1 MTYTWSCI
9 LVRNPCAAFY
19 CLPQSMATRRLPNY
33 LRTYRKH
40 SGLSQSEVSF
50 LIRLKDKSELSRYE
64 RNLRQPSLRIALAC
78 QELYGVAISDLFAG
92 LSDSVAK
99 DARHQM
105 KRLQTR
111 LRANIN
117 PQSTGNRIMQKF
129 QWISHRLLEMPN
141 FKLVSA

>member
-1 MTYTWSCI
+1 
-9 LVRNPCAAFY
+9 
-19 CLPQSMATRRLPNY
+19 MATRRLPNY

-40 SGLSQSEVSF
+40 SGLSQSELSF

-64 RNLRQPSLRIALAC
+64 RNMRQPSLRTALAC
-78 QELYGVAISDLFAG
+78 QEVYGKPISELFAG
-92 LSDSVAK
+92 LSDSVAR
-99 DARHQM
+99 DSRNRM

-111 LRANIN
+111 LQANIE
-117 PQSTGNRIMQKF
+117 PQRTGSRIMQKF

>member
-1 MTYTWSCI
+1 
-9 LVRNPCAAFY
+9 LK
-19 CLPQSMATRRLPNY
+19 
-33 LRTYRKH
+33 TYRKH

-78 QELYGVAISDLFAG
+78 QELYGVAVSDLFAG
-92 LSDSVAK
+92 LSDLVARDTRK
-99 DARHQM
+99 QM
-105 KRLQTR
+105 KKLQTR
-111 LRANIN
+111 LHEKSE
-117 PQSTGNRIMQKF
+117 PESTGNRIMQKV

>member
-1 MTYTWSCI
+1 
-9 LVRNPCAAFY
+9 
-19 CLPQSMATRRLPNY
+19 MATRRLPNY
-33 LRTYRKH
+33 LRTHRKH

-64 RNLRQPSLRIALAC
+64 RSVRQPSLRTALAC
-78 QELYGVAISDLFAG
+78 QEIYGVAVSDLFTG

-99 DARHQM
+99 DTRHQM
-105 KRLQTR
+105 KKLQTR
-111 LRANIN
+111 LQANIE
-117 PQSTGNRIMQKF
+117 PEGMGNRIMQKF